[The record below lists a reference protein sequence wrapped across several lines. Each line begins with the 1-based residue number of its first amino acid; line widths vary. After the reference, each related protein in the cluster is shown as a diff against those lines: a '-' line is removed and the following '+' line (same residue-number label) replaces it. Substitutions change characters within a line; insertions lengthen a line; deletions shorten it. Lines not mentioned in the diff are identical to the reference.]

1 MTARADAFA
10 RAAEALIGTPFAL
23 HGRSP
28 QHGLDCVGL
37 VACALEAC
45 GNAPRI
51 PEGYGLRNA
60 SISRFLV
67 LAHGNG
73 FAAVSE
79 AETFKAARGDLLL
92 VAPGPGQSHLLIAL
106 GPDRFVHAHAGLRR
120 VAVHHGPLDW
130 TVEHHWRLRA
140 S

>member
-1 MTARADAFA
+1 MSARADAFA

-23 HGRSP
+23 HGRCP

-37 VACALEAC
+37 VACALADC
-45 GNAPRI
+45 GIAPRI

-60 SISRFLV
+60 NIARFLV

-73 FAAVSE
+73 FDAARTPKSGQI
-79 AETFKAARGDLLL
+79 TRGDLLL
-92 VAPGPGQSHLLIAL
+92 VTPGPAQSHLLIAL
-106 GPDRFVHAHAGLRR
+106 RPDYFVHAHAGLRR
-120 VAVHHGPLDW
+120 VAVHNGPLGW
-130 TVEHHWRLRA
+130 PIEHHWRLRA

>member
-1 MTARADAFA
+1 MTLSADAFA
-10 RAAEALIGTPFAL
+10 DAAEALIGTRFAL

-28 QHGLDCVGL
+28 RHGLDCVGL

-45 GNAPRI
+45 GKAPRV
-51 PEGYGLRNA
+51 PEGYRLRNA

-73 FAAVSE
+73 FEAASQAE
-79 AETFKAARGDLLL
+79 AVEAARGDLLL

-106 GPDRFVHAHAGLRR
+106 GPDHFVHAHAGLRR
-120 VAVHHGPLDW
+120 VAVHNGPLGW
-130 TVEHHWRLRA
+130 PIEHHWRLRA

>member
-1 MTARADAFA
+1 MTTRADAFA

-37 VACALEAC
+37 VACALEA
-45 GNAPRI
+45 GGDVPRA

-60 SISRFLV
+60 SISRFLL

-73 FAAVSE
+73 FVS
-79 AETFKAARGDLLL
+79 ARPTGTGQITRGDLLL
-92 VAPGPGQSHLLIAL
+92 VSPGPGQSHLLIAL
-106 GPDRFVHAHAGLRR
+106 GPGHFVHAHAGLRR
-120 VAVHHGPLDW
+120 VAAHCGPLGW
-130 TVEHHWRLRA
+130 PIEHHWRLRA

>member
-37 VACALEAC
+37 VACGLEAC
-45 GNAPRI
+45 GNAPRV
-51 PEGYGLRNA
+51 PEGYGLRNTN
-60 SISRFLV
+60 IERFLV

-73 FAAVSE
+73 F
-79 AETFKAARGDLLL
+79 ETASQTGADKINGATCFSSPRPAQATCSAPARTFSCTPM
-92 VAPGPGQSHLLIAL
+92 PGCGA
-106 GPDRFVHAHAGLRR
+106 
-120 VAVHHGPLDW
+120 
-130 TVEHHWRLRA
+130 
-140 S
+140 

>member
-1 MTARADAFA
+1 MTACADTFA
-10 RAAEALIGTPFAL
+10 DAAEALIGTPFAL

-37 VACALEAC
+37 VACALADC
-45 GNAPRI
+45 GIAPHT

-60 SISRFLV
+60 GISRFLV
-67 LAHGNG
+67 LAEGNG
-73 FAAVSE
+73 FEAVSE
-79 AETFKAARGDLLL
+79 TGADKIRRGDLLL

-106 GPDRFVHAHAGLRR
+106 APDRFVHAHAGLRR
-120 VAVHHGPLDW
+120 VAAYHGPLGW
-130 TVEHHWRLRA
+130 PIEHHWRLRA

>member
-1 MTARADAFA
+1 MTACADAFA

-45 GNAPRI
+45 GNAPRV
-51 PEGYGLRNA
+51 PEGYGLRNTNIA
-60 SISRFLV
+60 RFLV

-73 FAAVSE
+73 F
-79 AETFKAARGDLLL
+79 ETASQTGADKIRRGDLLL
-92 VAPGPGQSHLLIAL
+92 VTPGPAQSHLLIAL
-106 GPDRFVHAHAGLRR
+106 RPDYFVHAHAGLRR
-120 VAVHHGPLDW
+120 VAVHDGPLGW
-130 TVEHHWRLRA
+130 PIEHHWRLRA